1 MVTETQQR
9 QHHQMS
15 YDAQKVEKG
24 IAELRKYSTVRPPR
38 VVILAEAQSL
48 TWGERDKEYGDPL
61 VNLTAAAEGKAWLDK
76 WIKRDMSPAERE
88 ALLMVI
94 TKLSRLITG
103 TPKQDSYVD
112 LAGYAALAGEMA
124 ERAAEPT
131 TF

>member
-1 MVTETQQR
+1 
-9 QHHQMS
+9 MS

>member
-1 MVTETQQR
+1 MGINYLSNQTQLR
-9 QHHQMS
+9 QDSMP
-15 YDAQKVEKG
+15 EPG
-24 IAELRKYSTVRPPR
+24 EYSTVRPPR

-103 TPKQDSYVD
+103 TPKQDSYID

-124 ERAAEPT
+124 ERSQK
-131 TF
+131 